1 MGGIITKNMEL
12 PNKSHAHVSTRKIV
26 DYLLSETHAV
36 GKSKTKF
43 FRSFG
48 LDETNVSQ
56 FEQGLINIAQTESV
70 AESAETIYG
79 KKYVIDG
86 ELETPNGDMIHLRT
100 VWIIETGDDIPR
112 LVTAH
117 PLD

>member
-1 MGGIITKNMEL
+1 MEL
-12 PNKSHAHVSTRKIV
+12 PNKSNAYVAISKIV
-26 DYLLSETHAV
+26 DYLLSESHAV
-36 GKSKTKF
+36 GKSKARF

-48 LDETNVSQ
+48 FEETNIAQ

-70 AESAETIYG
+70 TESIETSFGI
-79 KKYVIDG
+79 KYVIDG
-86 ELETPNGDMIHLRT
+86 ELETPKGVMIHLRT
-100 VWIIETGDDIPR
+100 IWIIEKGDDIPR

>member
-1 MGGIITKNMEL
+1 MEL
-12 PNKSHAHVSTRKIV
+12 PNRSHAYVSINKIT
-26 DYLLSETHAV
+26 DYLLSETHIV
-36 GKSKTKF
+36 GRSKAKF

-48 LDETNVSQ
+48 FDETTVSQ

-70 AESAETIYG
+70 AETTETIYG
-79 KKYVIDG
+79 NKYVIDG
-86 ELETPNGDMIHLRT
+86 ELGTPNGDMIHLRT

>member
-1 MGGIITKNMEL
+1 MEL
-12 PNKSHAHVSTRKIV
+12 PNRLRAYVSISKIT

-36 GKSKTKF
+36 GKSKARF

-48 LDETNVSQ
+48 FDETNINQ
-56 FEQGLINIAQTESV
+56 FEQGLINIAYRESV
-70 AESAETIYG
+70 VETTETIYG
-79 KKYVIDG
+79 KKFVVDG
-86 ELETPNGDMIHLRT
+86 ELKTPNGIMIRLRT
-100 VWIIETGDDIPR
+100 VWIIESGDEIPR